1 MLVQHD
7 QASKLRNLVAQQK
20 RSRQAKV
27 LAVASGKG
35 GVGKTAVSV
44 NLAAALARQGRRV
57 LLFDADL
64 GLANAEVMLNVDP
77 SATVMDVLEGRKTIR
92 EVVLEAAGGVG
103 LVSGG
108 SGVARLADLSDFE
121 RVRLVESLEEL
132 EADADIII
140 IDCGAGIAPNVL
152 SFAGSADLTLI
163 VTAPEP
169 TSLTDAY
176 ALIKVMTQ
184 RYEDGWC
191 PQLVVNMAAG
201 RKEAQDVYQRISR
214 VSWRFLKMGIQDGGH
229 VLRDEA
235 MIAAVKA
242 RTPVVLH
249 RPRSAAARCLE
260 ALARQIDRTLV
271 PVENRVGFFRRV
283 LGLFG

>member
-1 MLVQHD
+1 MLQQD
-7 QASKLRNLVAQQK
+7 QASKLRKLVAQQK
-20 RSRQAKV
+20 AARTARV
-27 LAVASGKG
+27 IAVASGKG
-35 GVGKTAVSV
+35 GVGKTAIAV
-44 NLAAALARQGRRV
+44 NLATCLVRQGRRV
-57 LLFDADL
+57 VLFDADL
-64 GLANAEVMLNVDP
+64 GLANAEVMMNVDP
-77 SATVMDVLEGRKTIR
+77 AATVLDVLDGRKTIR
-92 EVVLEAAGGVG
+92 QVVLDAAGGVQ
-103 LVSGG
+103 LISGG
-108 SGVARLADLSDFE
+108 SGVAKLADLSEFE

-132 EADADIII
+132 EGEADIII

-184 RYEDGWC
+184 RYDDGWC
-191 PQLVVNMAAG
+191 PQLVVNQAAS

-214 VSWRFLKMGIQDGGH
+214 VSWRFLKVGIQDGGY

-235 MIAAVKA
+235 MVAAIKA
-242 RTPVVLH
+242 RCPVVLQK
-249 RPRSAAARCLE
+249 PRSAAARCVE
-260 ALARQIDRTLV
+260 ALARQIDRSLV
-271 PVENRVGFFRRV
+271 PAERRVGFFRRV

>member
-1 MLVQHD
+1 MYQQD
-7 QASKLRNLVAQQK
+7 QASKLRKMVAQQK
-20 RSRQAKV
+20 RARQARV
-27 LAVASGKG
+27 IAIASGKG
-35 GVGKTAVSV
+35 GVGKTALSV
-44 NLAAALARQGRRV
+44 NLATCLASRGRRV
-57 LLFDADL
+57 VLFDADL

-77 SATVMDVLEGRKTIR
+77 SVTVLDVLDGRKTIR

-103 LVSGG
+103 LISGG
-108 SGVARLADLSDFE
+108 SGVAKLADLSEFE

-132 EADADIII
+132 EGETDIII

-152 SFAGSADLTLI
+152 SFAGSADLTLV

-191 PQLVVNMAAG
+191 PQLVVNQAVS

-214 VSWRFLKMGIQDGGH
+214 VSWRFLKIGIQDGGY

-235 MIAAVKA
+235 MVSAVKA
-242 RTPVVLH
+242 RVPVVLH
-249 RPRSAAARCLE
+249 KPRSAAARCVE
-260 ALARQIDRTLV
+260 ALARQIDRSLV